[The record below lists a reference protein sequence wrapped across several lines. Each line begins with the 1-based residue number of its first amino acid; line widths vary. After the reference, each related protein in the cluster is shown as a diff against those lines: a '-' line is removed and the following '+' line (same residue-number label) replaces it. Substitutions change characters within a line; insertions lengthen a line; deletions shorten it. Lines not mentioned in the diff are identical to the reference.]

1 MRGERS
7 RSHGLLEELAFN
19 LTYPFLLDGSGD
31 FLPKIE
37 LDDANTTANLHCGKC
52 DRTLTTPTPSERR
65 SVAAGC
71 KKLCQFLAQIYVRK
85 GGGGR
90 KEAGKE
96 GGEGGEHHRGVGEQ
110 EQVSPAC
117 SRREGEGRGGE
128 GLWKWKNIHSVRRRK
143 GGKRLLTTAR
153 TSVQQIFLTGRQFFD
168 VLLDQL
174 IRYAK
179 SDKT

>member
-1 MRGERS
+1 MTRIRRQTCTAGNAIGHSQLQLPASGER
-7 RSHGLLEELAFN
+7 
-19 LTYPFLLDGSGD
+19 
-31 FLPKIE
+31 
-37 LDDANTTANLHCGKC
+37 
-52 DRTLTTPTPSERR
+52 RR
-65 SVAAGC
+65 RVA

-96 GGEGGEHHRGVGEQ
+96 GRRGGEHHRGVGEQ

-153 TSVQQIFLTGRQFFD
+153 TSVQQIFLTGRQLFD
-168 VLLDQL
+168 VLLAQL